1 VDIKALREISENITQ
16 GESLEL
22 DNGTW
27 GWNVTLRGDTVATF
41 QLRFDAWFF
50 IQSRTALK
58 KALDEIE
65 QLRKCLLEVR
75 VLISG
80 AYYQDDITEI
90 KELIGEALQG
100 GVRR

>member
-1 VDIKALREISENITQ
+1 MDIKRLRE
-16 GESLEL
+16 LC
-22 DNGTW
+22 DK
-27 GWNVTLRGDTVATF
+27 ATP
-41 QLRFDAWFF
+41 DEF
-50 IQSRTALK
+50 IAAARTALPE
-58 KALDEIE
+58 ALDEIGR
-65 QLRKCLLEVR
+65 LRKCLLEVR